1 MKTRDI
7 IALSM
12 VKGIGDA
19 FIKKNLNQIVLSPSL
34 DDYISAANIEL
45 DEVSEID
52 HLLERADNILK
63 ECRDKGY
70 KVLNLSE
77 NEYPASLKVI
87 SDPPAV
93 LYMLGNTDLLNNVIA
108 IVGTRESTT
117 LGERIAERL
126 GEHFSKYFSICN
138 GLVEGID
145 KHSICIDGQFI
156 PNAIGVISG
165 GLNYTETCTSVHA
178 KIIRGVID
186 AGGLIISPFEP
197 NQKEDQFS
205 GSKVSRI
212 QAGLSSGLILVQSS
226 VNGGSK
232 YTVKSFSKLG
242 RTIGVVHY
250 PSNDE
255 YKAKDFGANHLMVE
269 KGLNGVAEFIGQK
282 TTKGINV
289 KAIISIGGQKDYK
302 TFNDKIT
309 GSGEK
314 ESLW

>member
-126 GEHFSKYFSICN
+126 GKHFSKYFSICN

-212 QAGLSSGLILVQSS
+212 QAGLSSGLILVQSP

-232 YTVKSFSKLG
+232 YTVKAFSRLG
-242 RTIGVVHY
+242 RAIGVVHF
-250 PSNDE
+250 PSNRE
-255 YKAKDFGANHLMVE
+255 YQEEAFSANRLIAE
-269 KGLNGVAEFIGQK
+269 KGIEGIAQFIGLKSSK
-282 TTKGINV
+282 TLDVKSVVTLKG
-289 KAIISIGGQKDYK
+289 QFDYDS
-302 TFNDKIT
+302 FI
-309 GSGEK
+309 K
-314 ESLW
+314 EIQESASSLW